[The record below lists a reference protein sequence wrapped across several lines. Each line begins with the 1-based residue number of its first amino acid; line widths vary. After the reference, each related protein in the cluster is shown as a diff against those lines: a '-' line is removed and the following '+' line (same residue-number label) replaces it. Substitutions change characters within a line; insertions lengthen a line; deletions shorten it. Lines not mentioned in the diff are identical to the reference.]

1 MVKGLSVFRTYF
13 ENYTENFVVIGGTAC
28 FLSMENAGVP
38 FRVTKDIDIVL
49 LIEAIDT
56 PFVETIWKFI
66 KDGRYQVREKESG
79 KKQLY
84 RFLKP
89 ENPDYPFMIE
99 FFSRK
104 PDMLE
109 ISGSSTVTPVPTD
122 ETLSSLSAILLD
134 YDYYQFIR
142 SGKIIL
148 EGIPSVR
155 PEHLIPLKAKAFLDL
170 SERRERG
177 ENIDSRD
184 ISKHKND
191 IFRLTMIADPE
202 FKADLPEKISDDMKV
217 FIEKMNM
224 ETVDLKALG
233 LKGISKESI
242 LERLM
247 QIVALPR

>member
-1 MVKGLSVFRTYF
+1 MVKGLSIFRKYF

-49 LIEAIDT
+49 LIEDINT

-89 ENPDYPFMIE
+89 ENTDYPFMIE

-104 PDMLE
+104 PDMLQ

-122 ETLSSLSAILLD
+122 EAVSSLSAILLD
-134 YDYYQFIR
+134 DDYYQFIR

-170 SERRERG
+170 SERREKG
-177 ENIDSRD
+177 ESIDSCD
-184 ISKHKND
+184 ISKHRND

-202 FKADLPEKISDDMKV
+202 FKADIPEKISDDMNI
-217 FIEKMNM
+217 FIEKMNL
-224 ETVDLKALG
+224 ETVDLKTLG
-233 LKGISKESI
+233 IKGISKE
-242 LERLM
+242 LLLKQLKM
-247 QIVALPR
+247 MYL

>member
-1 MVKGLSVFRTYF
+1 MVKGLSIFRKYF
-13 ENYTENFVVIGGTAC
+13 ENYAENFVVIGGTAC

-66 KDGRYQVREKESG
+66 KEGGYQVREKESG

-89 ENPDYPFMIE
+89 ENTDYPFMIE

-104 PDMLE
+104 PDMLQ

-122 ETLSSLSAILLD
+122 EAVSSLSAILLD
-134 YDYYQFIR
+134 DDYYQFIR

-170 SERRERG
+170 SERREKG
-177 ENIDSRD
+177 ESIDSRD
-184 ISKHKND
+184 ISKHRND

-202 FKADLPEKISDDMKV
+202 FKADIPEKISDDMNI
-217 FIEKMNM
+217 FIEKMNL
-224 ETVDLKALG
+224 ETVDLKTLG
-233 LKGISKESI
+233 IKGISKE
-242 LERLM
+242 LLLKQLKM
-247 QIVALPR
+247 MYL

>member
-1 MVKGLSVFRTYF
+1 MVKGLSVFRKNF

-49 LIEAIDT
+49 LIEDINT

-104 PDMLE
+104 PDMLQ

-122 ETLSSLSAILLD
+122 EAVSSLSAILLD
-134 YDYYQFIR
+134 DDYYQFIR

-170 SERRERG
+170 SERRKKG
-177 ENIDSRD
+177 ESIDSRD
-184 ISKHKND
+184 ISKHRND

-202 FKADLPEKISDDMKV
+202 FKADIPEKISDDMNI
-217 FIEKMNM
+217 FIEKMNL
-224 ETVDLKALG
+224 ETVDLKTLG
-233 LKGISKESI
+233 IKGISKE
-242 LERLM
+242 LLLKQLKM
-247 QIVALPR
+247 MYL

>member
-1 MVKGLSVFRTYF
+1 MVKGLSIFRKYF
-13 ENYTENFVVIGGTAC
+13 ENYAENFVVIGGTAC

-49 LIEAIDT
+49 LIEDINT

-89 ENPDYPFMIE
+89 ENTDYPFMIE

-104 PDMLE
+104 PDMLQ

-122 ETLSSLSAILLD
+122 EAVSSLSAILLD
-134 YDYYQFIR
+134 DDYYQFIR

-170 SERRERG
+170 SERREKG
-177 ENIDSRD
+177 ESIDSRD
-184 ISKHKND
+184 ISKHRND

-202 FKADLPEKISDDMKV
+202 FKADIPEKISDDMNI
-217 FIEKMNM
+217 FIEKMNL
-224 ETVDLKALG
+224 ETVDLKTLG
-233 LKGISKESI
+233 IKGISKE
-242 LERLM
+242 LLLKQLKM
-247 QIVALPR
+247 MYL

>member
-1 MVKGLSVFRTYF
+1 MVKGLSIFRKYF

-66 KDGRYQVREKESG
+66 KEGGYQVREKESG

-89 ENPDYPFMIE
+89 ENTDYPFMIE

-104 PDMLE
+104 PDMLQ

-122 ETLSSLSAILLD
+122 EAVSSLSAILLD
-134 YDYYQFIR
+134 DDYYQFIR

-170 SERRERG
+170 SERREKG
-177 ENIDSRD
+177 ESIDSRD
-184 ISKHKND
+184 ISKHRND

-202 FKADLPEKISDDMKV
+202 FKADIPEKISDDMNI
-217 FIEKMNM
+217 FIEKMNL
-224 ETVDLKALG
+224 ETVDLKTLG
-233 LKGISKESI
+233 IKGISKE
-242 LERLM
+242 LLLKQLKM
-247 QIVALPR
+247 MYL

>member
-1 MVKGLSVFRTYF
+1 MVKGLSVFRKNF

-49 LIEAIDT
+49 LIEDINT

-104 PDMLE
+104 PDMLQ

-122 ETLSSLSAILLD
+122 EAVSSLSAILLD
-134 YDYYQFIR
+134 DDYYQFIR

-170 SERRERG
+170 SERREKG
-177 ENIDSRD
+177 ESIDSRD
-184 ISKHKND
+184 ISKHRND

-202 FKADLPEKISDDMKV
+202 FKADIPEKISDDMNI
-217 FIEKMNM
+217 FIEKMNL
-224 ETVDLKALG
+224 ETVDLKTLG
-233 LKGISKESI
+233 IKGISKE
-242 LERLM
+242 LLLKQLKM
-247 QIVALPR
+247 MYL